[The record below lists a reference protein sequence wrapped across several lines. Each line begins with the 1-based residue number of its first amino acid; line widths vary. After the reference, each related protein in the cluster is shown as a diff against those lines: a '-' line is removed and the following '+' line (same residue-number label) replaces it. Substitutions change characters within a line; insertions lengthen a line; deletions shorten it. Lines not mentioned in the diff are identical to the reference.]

1 MNVFGFTS
9 NPSEPVAEVSEH
21 LQDLLERS
29 AKELD
34 PSEREKLAELLT
46 EFQDVFA
53 RSEFDFGGFTAL
65 EHEIDTGDA
74 HPIKERMRRTPYSPE
89 RGSAPE
95 ENARC
100 WSDTAVNIP
109 VGVRPSPHT
118 KERRTGQ
125 VVPGLSEVKQRDEEG
140 RVPLAPH

>member
-1 MNVFGFTS
+1 MNVLGVTS
-9 NPSEPVAEVSEH
+9 NPSEPTTEVPEH

-53 RSEFDFGGFTAL
+53 RSEFDFGNFTAL

-74 HPIKERMRRTPYSPE
+74 HPIRERMRRTPLFFA
-89 RGSAPE
+89 GE
-95 ENARC
+95 EEAHLKKMLDAGVIQP
-100 WSDTAVNIP
+100 SIP
-109 VGVRPSPHT
+109 
-118 KERRTGQ
+118 
-125 VVPGLSEVKQRDEEG
+125 
-140 RVPLAPH
+140 